1 MAIVK
6 FFYGKRIQHC
16 FLSDVVNQIKDDD
29 LELTDVVII
38 GPPAG
43 EQDSAL
49 DNENVE
55 ILNTAGLHEEIAR
68 EIEVFNIRNGEI
80 ERMTSD
86 GEDND
91 VGPPTAQKQC

>member
-43 EQDSAL
+43 EQDNAL
-49 DNENVE
+49 HNE
-55 ILNTAGLHEEIAR
+55 
-68 EIEVFNIRNGEI
+68 NGEI

-86 GEDND
+86 GEDKD